1 MAKIAAGMASSHAY
15 TFIDPHRWE
24 ERREVTRERYR
35 KRYGEYPPVQP
46 QIEGETLA
54 GNLARYEDIRGG
66 LERLK
71 RSFDAL
77 RPDTLV
83 LIADDQDENYREDNL
98 PQIAIYT
105 GERAVAVDS
114 ETARTIEI
122 KTDAALATHILNE
135 AVEAGFDLASSKSF
149 PEDRVRSHA
158 HAQIIN
164 FLEPPVPVVLIFL
177 NAIHVPAPSPSR
189 CYQFGQCLRGILDAL
204 PDDRRVVL
212 YASGGMSHFTA
223 GYPWAHYQGPFGLGS
238 ISEEFDRQAVAAM
251 REGRAA
257 ELVASLS
264 SRDLLANGAI
274 EFRQWITL
282 LGALDGAAP
291 EWVAY
296 QPFYRA
302 VMAMGVAYWP
312 QN

>member
-1 MAKIAAGMASSHAY
+1 MVKIAAGMASSHAY
-15 TFIDPHRWE
+15 TFIDPQRWE
-24 ERREVTRERYR
+24 ERREVTRERYKR
-35 KRYGEYPPVQP
+35 RYGEYPAIQP
-46 QIEGETLA
+46 KIEGETLE
-54 GNLARYEDIRGG
+54 GNLVRYRDIRGG
-66 LERLK
+66 LDRLK
-71 RSFDAL
+71 RSFEAL

-98 PQIAIYT
+98 PQLAIYT
-105 GERAVAVDS
+105 GERVVAVDG
-114 ETARTIEI
+114 ETARTIELRS
-122 KTDAALATHILNE
+122 DAALATRILND
-135 AVEAGFDLASSKSF
+135 AVDAGFDLASSNAF
-149 PEDRVRSHA
+149 PDDRVRSHA
-158 HAQIIN
+158 HAQVLS
-164 FLEPPVPVVLIFL
+164 FLDPQVPVVLIFL

-189 CYQFGQCLRGILDAL
+189 CYQFGQCLRGILEAL

-223 GYPWAHYQGPFGLGS
+223 GYPWAHYHGPFGLGS
-238 ISEEFDRQAVAAM
+238 ISEQFDRRATAAM
-251 REGRAA
+251 LEGRAA
-257 ELVASLS
+257 ELVQSLS
-264 SRDLLANGAI
+264 SRDLLENGAI

-291 EWVAY
+291 DWLAY

>member
-1 MAKIAAGMASSHAY
+1 MVKIAAGMASSHAY
-15 TFIDPHRWE
+15 TFIDPHHWE

-35 KRYGEYPPVQP
+35 KRYGEYPAVQP
-46 QIEGETLA
+46 QIEGETLE
-54 GNLARYEDIRGG
+54 GNLARYQDIRDG
-66 LERLK
+66 LDRLK
-71 RSFDAL
+71 RNFDTL
-77 RPDTLV
+77 CPDTLV

-114 ETARTIEI
+114 ETARTIEVQS
-122 KTDAALATHILNE
+122 DAALATLILNE
-135 AVEAGFDLASSKSF
+135 AVDAGFDLASSKSF
-149 PEDRVRSHA
+149 PDDRVRSHA
-158 HAQIIN
+158 HAQILS
-164 FLEPPVPVVLIFL
+164 FLEPRVPVVLIFL

-204 PDDRRVVL
+204 PDERRVVL

-238 ISEEFDRQAVAAM
+238 ISEDFDRMAIAAM
-251 REGRAA
+251 REGRAS

-291 EWVAY
+291 EWLAY

-302 VMAMGVAYWP
+302 VMAMGVAYWS